1 MFRFMRK
8 SEVVKKYLLIFF
20 LGIVSVGMV
29 ITLAPLPDL
38 NNDTTQP
45 NVLAEIGGETITTT
59 QVDQSVRNRMQSVA
73 GKFIPQYAAIM
84 APDVLDQMIVQ
95 RALVLQ
101 AKKLGVQVTNGE
113 VLKAVQSISSLY
125 PNGKFVG
132 EQQFQLMTGVTVNEF
147 IKEERQGL
155 LAQKIRALVTDG
167 LTVTPAEVHA
177 EFVRANSRAKI
188 EYVVFDPSQF
198 LKAVDVTP
206 AALEAFYK
214 KSSDRYKVPEQRR
227 VRYVLITPDRLRAE
241 VKITDQELNKYY
253 SSHLGEYRVPDRVH
267 LQRIL
272 FKTAGKTAD
281 EIAAL
286 DKKAQDVLVQIKAG
300 KNFADLARQDSEDS
314 SASNGGDTGWI
325 QRGQMEKQL
334 EDVAFSLSPGQVSG
348 VIKTDY
354 GIEIIKVLDKQTA
367 HLETFDEVKDQIRAT
382 LEKQKLNSVQLNF
395 ANDLDEKMKAD
406 PTHFADIAKKAGLDV
421 QETPPFRYRQVLP
434 DFGNSQSFADLSFQL
449 RPNEVGQPFS
459 VPKGTAILQ
468 LIETIPEHVQPL
480 DQVRGIVAEDYRAA
494 QSKVLAAQKAAE
506 FAKKAAA
513 GDFKA
518 VAKAMGMTI
527 QESKDFTQQDSIPG
541 LGQASA
547 LASAFT
553 LDPGKTSGV
562 VTMGTNQVVFQVV
575 SHTPADEAA
584 FLAQKDQLTQQLLSQ
599 KRELAFELYKE
610 DLKQQLLKSGDLKM
624 NDNGLKQF
632 LANYQREGT

>member
-253 SSHLGEYRVPDRVH
+253 SSHLGEFRVPDRVH
-267 LQRIL
+267 L
-272 FKTAGKTAD
+272 
-281 EIAAL
+281 
-286 DKKAQDVLVQIKAG
+286 
-300 KNFADLARQDSEDS
+300 
-314 SASNGGDTGWI
+314 
-325 QRGQMEKQL
+325 
-334 EDVAFSLSPGQVSG
+334 
-348 VIKTDY
+348 
-354 GIEIIKVLDKQTA
+354 
-367 HLETFDEVKDQIRAT
+367 
-382 LEKQKLNSVQLNF
+382 
-395 ANDLDEKMKAD
+395 
-406 PTHFADIAKKAGLDV
+406 
-421 QETPPFRYRQVLP
+421 
-434 DFGNSQSFADLSFQL
+434 
-449 RPNEVGQPFS
+449 
-459 VPKGTAILQ
+459 
-468 LIETIPEHVQPL
+468 
-480 DQVRGIVAEDYRAA
+480 
-494 QSKVLAAQKAAE
+494 
-506 FAKKAAA
+506 
-513 GDFKA
+513 
-518 VAKAMGMTI
+518 
-527 QESKDFTQQDSIPG
+527 
-541 LGQASA
+541 
-547 LASAFT
+547 
-553 LDPGKTSGV
+553 
-562 VTMGTNQVVFQVV
+562 
-575 SHTPADEAA
+575 
-584 FLAQKDQLTQQLLSQ
+584 
-599 KRELAFELYKE
+599 
-610 DLKQQLLKSGDLKM
+610 
-624 NDNGLKQF
+624 
-632 LANYQREGT
+632 